1 MIPLIAIVGRP
12 NVGKSTLFNRLI
24 RARTAIVQDDPGV
37 TRDRHYGLAKLDDR
51 PIQLVDTG
59 GFEPDADLGI
69 EALIRQQ
76 TELAIDEADLIL
88 LVLDARQGL
97 MGHDA
102 ALAKVLRKADK
113 RVVVVANKVDGP
125 TQEALV
131 GELYGL
137 GVAEIWPISAE
148 HGLGIDDLV
157 DALLKE
163 LPPKEEDGPAAY
175 QGLRVALVGRPNAGK
190 SSLLN
195 ALVGEERAIVS
206 EQPGTTRDPVDVRLE
221 TPEGPV
227 VLVDT
232 AGIRRIKRKNTT
244 MEHYAMVR
252 AMRSI
257 ADADVALLVIDA
269 AAGPAEQD
277 AKVAGMA
284 LDAGRGLVL
293 VLTKSDLLPKG
304 RAGLRAVTQQIDDQ
318 LHFVSFA
325 PVLFTSA
332 ISGRGVK
339 RLLSTA
345 IKIHRSCGARIKTA
359 ELNRFLELVTTAHV
373 PPTHRGRPVRF
384 YYITQ
389 PQSHPPTF
397 IVSTNS
403 AGGVHVTY
411 RRYIINKLRERF
423 GFEGAPIRLFLRQR
437 GGRNAEDSGRPGKP
451 AKGGRAGKAG
461 KAGRAGKA
469 AKRSR
474 TKRRP
479 G

>member
-24 RARTAIVQDDPGV
+24 RSRTAIVQDDPGV

-59 GFEPDADLGI
+59 GFEPDADLGL
-69 EALIRQQ
+69 EAMIRQQ

-102 ALAKVLRKADK
+102 ALAKLLRKADK
-113 RVVVVANKVDGP
+113 RVVVAANKVDGP

-137 GVAEIWPISAE
+137 GVAEVWPISAE

-157 DALLKE
+157 DALLMK
-163 LPPKEEDGPAAY
+163 LPPAEAEGGAAAY

-284 LDAGRGLVL
+284 LEAGRGLVL

-304 RAGLRAVTQQIDDQ
+304 RAGLREVKQQIDDQ

-325 PVLFTSA
+325 PVVFASA
-332 ISGRGVK
+332 VSRHGVK
-339 RLLSTA
+339 RLLSA
-345 IKIHRSCGARIKTA
+345 AVKIHRSCGKRIKTA
-359 ELNRFLELVTTAHV
+359 ELNRFLEVVTTAHV
-373 PPTHRGRPVRF
+373 APTHRGHPVRF

-403 AGGVHVTY
+403 ANGVHMTY

-423 GFEGAPIRLFLRQR
+423 GFEGAPIRLFLRQHS
-437 GGRNAEDSGRPGKP
+437 GRAADDPARPGKP
-451 AKGGRAGKAG
+451 R

-469 AKRSR
+469 SRAGKSAQRSR

-479 G
+479 S